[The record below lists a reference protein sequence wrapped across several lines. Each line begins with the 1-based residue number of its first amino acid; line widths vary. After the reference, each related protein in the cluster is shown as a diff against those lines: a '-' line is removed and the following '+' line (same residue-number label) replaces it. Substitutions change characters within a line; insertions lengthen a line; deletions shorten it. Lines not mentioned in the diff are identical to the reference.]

1 MTSAS
6 SQLMVC
12 PVSAAFSVTAE
23 LIMHV
28 SAGEDVLVF
37 VQLVLDCPSC
47 LDLSIVLHCEQ
58 ETQ

>member
-6 SQLMVC
+6 SQLMVW
-12 PVSAAFSVTAE
+12 PVSATFSVTAE

-28 SAGEDVLVF
+28 SAGEDVFVF

-47 LDLSIVLHCEQ
+47 LSIVVTL
-58 ETQ
+58 